1 MCKNGSEPN
10 SIHNGDRGRN
20 VDKTYI
26 KNQHMIMH
34 RVDVET
40 VNLHCTEMVW
50 GTQHRHQPLQWC
62 SQAWSTWNKVINTG
76 SLYFL
81 AKTVAEPFG
90 WA

>member
-40 VNLHCTEMVW
+40 VNLHCTEMV
-50 GTQHRHQPLQWC
+50 
-62 SQAWSTWNKVINTG
+62 
-76 SLYFL
+76 
-81 AKTVAEPFG
+81 
-90 WA
+90 